1 MPPSYSSAC
10 VGAWEGADSAVG
22 GEQPLTGSAPRHPV
36 SWSVESI
43 RDGSILPPW
52 RLSRTT
58 GRRRFPPRRRNET
71 TVLDTASTP
80 TQKPIRDPETATPP
94 ALTSTAPK
102 PAAPESSPAA
112 PTAARPPALTTGAI
126 RALGSNPA
134 TAPIMLHPGD
144 AIPHRRRVLYIVLLG
159 ALTALGP
166 FTIDLYLPAFPV
178 LETDFQTTAAAIQLT
193 LTGTM
198 IGFALGQLI
207 VGPLSD
213 KVGRRIPLLAV
224 TALHV
229 VASVA
234 AALAPTLDLLMVAR
248 VGMGMGA
255 AAGGVVAMAIVRD
268 LFGGRRLV
276 VMLSRL
282 ALVSGVA
289 PVAAPLIGSALLA
302 IMPWRGIFV
311 VLAIY
316 GAVMLVCAIFL
327 IPETLPRARRH
338 DKGSTTILQRYK
350 SVFSDRVFLG
360 VLIIGGMSFS
370 GMFSYLSASSFLFQQ
385 SFGFDAQ
392 QYGMLFA
399 VNSLGIVLGVQAAS
413 RLAARFGPQWV
424 LAVSTAVLV
433 LAAAAIIVCDALG
446 FGFWG
451 TVDPA
456 VHLHHGVRFH
466 LPVRAGAGSRS
477 SRQGRRYG
485 RIGARRGQLRCGRV
499 HLADRR
505 VDLARRRH
513 HGHHHG
519 DGDVRLRDHRRTG
532 AVAGRASAVR
542 TAPDALTQR
551 GPSRGCSRNRRTT
564 RPESRSYLR

>member
-1 MPPSYSSAC
+1 
-10 VGAWEGADSAVG
+10 
-22 GEQPLTGSAPRHPV
+22 
-36 SWSVESI
+36 
-43 RDGSILPPW
+43 
-52 RLSRTT
+52 
-58 GRRRFPPRRRNET
+58 
-71 TVLDTASTP
+71 
-80 TQKPIRDPETATPP
+80 
-94 ALTSTAPK
+94 
-102 PAAPESSPAA
+102 
-112 PTAARPPALTTGAI
+112 
-126 RALGSNPA
+126 
-134 TAPIMLHPGD
+134 MLHPGD

-178 LETDFQTTAAAIQLT
+178 LESDFQTTAAAIQLT

-451 TVDPA
+451 TVIPLFIFITACGFTFPCVQVLALDRHGKAAGTAASVLGA
-456 VHLHHGVRFH
+456 VNFGV
-466 LPVRAGAGSRS
+466 AGFISPIVGWISRDAGITATSMATVMF
-477 SRQGRRYG
+477 GCAI
-485 RIGARRGQLRCGRV
+485 IGALALWLVVRPRSVRR
-499 HLADRR
+499 
-505 VDLARRRH
+505 
-513 HGHHHG
+513 
-519 DGDVRLRDHRRTG
+519 
-532 AVAGRASAVR
+532 
-542 TAPDALTQR
+542 LT
-551 GPSRGCSRNRRTT
+551 P
-564 RPESRSYLR
+564 